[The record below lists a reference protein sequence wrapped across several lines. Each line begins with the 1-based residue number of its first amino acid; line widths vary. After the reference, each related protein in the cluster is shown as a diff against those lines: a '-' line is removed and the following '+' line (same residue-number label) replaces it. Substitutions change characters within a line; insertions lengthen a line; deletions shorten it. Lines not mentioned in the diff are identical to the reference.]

1 MKRVSYLFV
10 TVFIFLMGGGAA
22 GGNDCFDEVP
32 QLAVR
37 GEALLSVPADQM
49 QMDMG
54 VVTSADTAEEALELN
69 TQKMKRV
76 EKALLKTGLVK
87 DEYRTGRFQIQP
99 KWIPRPR
106 QAPKDWQPRIAGYS
120 VTNSLQIKT
129 RKLKL
134 AGKLI
139 EAGIEAGANQMNSI
153 VFNLADPR
161 KFRFRA
167 IEKATANAKTDAA
180 FLAGAA
186 GVNLAG
192 ILLLKLENTTEVPQ
206 RLRLTN
212 FMESAVPRG
221 GGYISPHF
229 TGRCDGSREYHAH
242 LSDKINGIFR

>member
-1 MKRVSYLFV
+1 MKCVSYLFV
-10 TVFIFLMGGGAA
+10 TVFIFLMGGGGAGA

-49 QMDMG
+49 QMNMG

-99 KWIPRPR
+99 KWMPRPR

-120 VTNSLQIKT
+120 VTNSLQVKT

-139 EAGIEAGANQMNSI
+139 EAGIEAGANQINSI
-153 VFNLADPR
+153 IFNLADPR
-161 KFRFRA
+161 KFRSRA
-167 IEKATANAKTDAA
+167 IEKATANAKADAA
-180 FLAGAA
+180 SLARAA

-192 ILLLKLENTTEVPQ
+192 ILLLKLENTAEVPKK
-206 RLRLTN
+206 LRLAN
-212 FMESAVPRG
+212 FMESAAPRG
-221 GGYISPHF
+221 DVSPPISPEDV
-229 TGRCDGSREYHAH
+229 TVRASIMLIYRI
-242 LSDKINGIFR
+242 K

>member
-1 MKRVSYLFV
+1 MKHVSYLFV
-10 TVFIFLMGGGAA
+10 TVFIFLIGGGGAGA

-49 QMDMG
+49 QMNMG

-76 EKALLKTGLVK
+76 EKALLKIGLGK

-99 KWIPRPR
+99 KWMPRPR
-106 QAPKDWQPRIAGYS
+106 QVPKDWQPRIAGYS

-139 EAGIEAGANQMNSI
+139 GVGTEAGANQINSI

-161 KFRFRA
+161 KFRSRA
-167 IEKATANAKTDAA
+167 IEKATANAKTDAVS
-180 FLAGAA
+180 LAGAA

-192 ILLLKLENTTEVPQ
+192 ILLLKLENATEVPQ
-206 RLRLTN
+206 KLRLTN
-212 FMESAVPRG
+212 FMESAAPRG
-221 GGYISPHF
+221 NVSPPISPGDV
-229 TGRCDGSREYHAH
+229 TVRASIMLIYRI
-242 LSDKINGIFR
+242 K